1 MTTTFDLVAF
11 ACEIKKTALAD
22 ARKSSTKRIKNIKKR
37 IPLAAAFRELGLI
50 EDYQVEGFIKY
61 GRRVQI
67 TVEKLPVL
75 KRAIMSC
82 GYKGAEAV
90 ISDVGSYSL
99 RSSILRTV
107 DVCLECPALTD
118 IDISVCYEKVLPAD
132 AKCRIVKQE
141 YETLVCG

>member
-22 ARKSSTKRIKNIKKR
+22 ARKASTKRVKNVKKR
-37 IPLAAAFRELGLI
+37 VAVAAAFRELGLI

-61 GRRVQI
+61 GRRVEI
-67 TVEKLPVL
+67 TVGQLPVL

-90 ISDVGSYSL
+90 ISDVGSYTL
-99 RSSILRTV
+99 KSSIMRTV
-107 DVCLECPALTD
+107 DVYLECPALTD
-118 IDISVCYEKVLPAD
+118 INVSVCYEKVLPAD